1 MDKRIVFFF
10 LPVTR
15 HIAAYKLPKSS
26 AAIIHS
32 NILPI
37 PRILPSTENN
47 FISPAPIHRS
57 QNAIHK
63 STSGT
68 AIPKKADS
76 NPQTPSWKMRM
87 VSPKKSPPI
96 IHLFFIFSSL
106 RSVITA
112 PAVTPIKKIFCML
125 IFSLPQIIYIVVVF
139 TDPLQGPFYTV
150 RSFTLSHALPITQY
164 FLSFDF

>member
-1 MDKRIVFFF
+1 
-10 LPVTR
+10 
-15 HIAAYKLPKSS
+15 
-26 AAIIHS
+26 
-32 NILPI
+32 
-37 PRILPSTENN
+37 
-47 FISPAPIHRS
+47 
-57 QNAIHK
+57 
-63 STSGT
+63 
-68 AIPKKADS
+68 
-76 NPQTPSWKMRM
+76 MRM

-150 RSFTLSHALPITQY
+150 RSFTLNHALPITQY